1 MTVAANSL
9 NLALV
14 AGEAS
19 GDLIA
24 SHMVQALRQRWPQ
37 LHVSGI
43 GGPRLQ
49 AAGMDCW
56 WPSDRLA
63 VRGFAE
69 VLPRL
74 PELLRM
80 RKALG
85 NRLLGPNRPDV
96 FVGVDAPDFNLD
108 LECRLRAAG
117 VPTVHFVCPSFWAWR
132 PEKVLKLKAAADHVL
147 CLFPFEPALLED
159 YGIASTFVGHPLAQ
173 MIPLEP
179 NAAAARAELGLPADA
194 PVVAVLPGSRH
205 DEVKYLADRFFAA
218 AAIMQ
223 QQQPDLHVVVPA
235 MPALKS
241 AIENAARRA
250 GLRDRLTIV
259 QGQSHRVLEACD
271 VTLIASGTA
280 TLEAA
285 LYKKPMVIA
294 YNMHALS
301 WWMMRR
307 KRLQP
312 WVGLPN
318 ILLGESVVPEWL
330 QEQATPQLL
339 AQSTLVWLAPSA
351 NKTMLQE
358 RFMAL
363 HQQLRQDTL
372 GLVTHAIEKV
382 LRG

>member
-1 MTVAANSL
+1 
-9 NLALV
+9 
-14 AGEAS
+14 
-19 GDLIA
+19 
-24 SHMVQALRQRWPQ
+24 
-37 LHVSGI
+37 
-43 GGPRLQ
+43 
-49 AAGMDCW
+49 
-56 WPSDRLA
+56 
-63 VRGFAE
+63 
-69 VLPRL
+69 
-74 PELLRM
+74 M

-147 CLFPFEPALLED
+147 CLFPFEPALLEN

-179 NAAAARAELGLPADA
+179 NTAAARAELGLPADA
-194 PVVAVLPGSRH
+194 PVVAVLPGSRE

-223 QQQPDLHVVVPA
+223 QQPDLHVVVPA
-235 MPALKS
+235 MPALKF

-271 VTLIASGTA
+271 ATLIASGTA

-301 WWMMRR
+301 WWMMQR

-318 ILLGESVVPEWL
+318 ILLGEGVVPEWL
-330 QEQATPQLL
+330 QEQATPAQL
-339 AQSTLVWLAPSA
+339 AQSTLAWLAPSA

-382 LRG
+382 VRG

>member
-1 MTVAANSL
+1 MTPAADTL
-9 NLALV
+9 HLALV

-24 SHMVQALRQRWPQ
+24 SHMVGALRQHWPQ
-37 LHVSGI
+37 VQVSGI

-49 AAGMDCW
+49 AQGMDCW

-80 RKALG
+80 RKQLG
-85 NRLLGPNRPDV
+85 DRLLANKPDV

-108 LECRLRAAG
+108 LECRLRAGG

-147 CLFPFEPALLED
+147 CLFPFEPALLKQH
-159 YGIASTFVGHPLAQ
+159 GIDATFVGHPLAQ
-173 MIPLEP
+173 MIPLQP
-179 NAAAARAELGLPADA
+179 NAAAARAELGLLPDE
-194 PVVAVLPGSRH
+194 PVVAILPGSRQ

-218 AAIMQ
+218 AVLMQ
-223 QQQPDLHVVVPA
+223 RQQPSLQFVVPA

-241 AIENAARRA
+241 AIESAAHKA
-250 GLRDRLTIV
+250 GLHHNITIL

-294 YNMHALS
+294 YNMHAVS
-301 WWMMRR
+301 WWLMRR

-318 ILLGESVVPEWL
+318 ILLNDSVVPEWL
-330 QEQATPQLL
+330 QDEATPVRL
-339 AQSTLVWLAPSA
+339 AHSTLAWLQPSEA
-351 NKTMLQE
+351 KDRLQA
-358 RFMAL
+358 RFAAL
-363 HQQLRQDTL
+363 HQQLRQDTM

-382 LRG
+382 VRG

>member
-1 MTVAANSL
+1 MIAQADSL

-24 SHMVQALRQRWPQ
+24 SHMVEALRQRWSN
-37 LHVSGI
+37 LKVSGI

-49 AAGMDCW
+49 SVGMDCW
-56 WPSDRLA
+56 WSSDRLA

-80 RKALG
+80 RKALA
-85 NRLLGPNRPDV
+85 NRLLSTYHPDV
-96 FVGVDAPDFNLD
+96 FIGVDAPDFNLD
-108 LECRLRAAG
+108 LECRLRSAG

-132 PEKVLKLKAAADHVL
+132 PEKVHKLKAAADHVL
-147 CLFPFEPALLED
+147 CLFPFEPALLEEH
-159 YGIASTFVGHPLAQ
+159 GIASTFVGHPLAQ

-179 NAAAARAELGLPADA
+179 DLGAARHDLGLPLNV
-194 PVVAVLPGSRH
+194 PVVAVLPGSRQ
-205 DEVKYLADRFFAA
+205 DEVKYLADRFFQAA
-218 AAIMQ
+218 LMMQ
-223 QQQPDLHVVVPA
+223 KLQPDLHVVVPA
-235 MPALKS
+235 MPTLKP
-241 AIENAARRA
+241 AIEAAARKA
-250 GLRDRLTIV
+250 GLTERLTIV

-301 WWMMRR
+301 WGLMRR

-318 ILLGESVVPEWL
+318 ILLGDSVVPEWL
-330 QEQATPQLL
+330 QEQATPQQL
-339 AQSTLVWLAPSA
+339 AQSTLAWLAPSV
-351 NKTMLQE
+351 NKTALQE
-358 RFMAL
+358 RFRAL
-363 HQQLRQDTL
+363 HLQLRQDTL
-372 GLVTHAIEKV
+372 GLVTYAIEKV
-382 LRG
+382 LRA